1 MTMTIA
7 APAAPTEIP
16 LEHWPANASL
26 ALLLEDDAHIAEFV
40 LTNDGHAIIDGQS
53 FIIKKQIRVAERR
66 AGLAKLRA
74 GKI

>member
-1 MTMTIA
+1 MTVT
-7 APAAPTEIP
+7 APAPTTEIP
-16 LEHWPANASL
+16 LEHWPDNAAL
-26 ALLLEDDAHIAEFV
+26 ALLLEDDAQTAEFV
-40 LTNDGHAIIDGQS
+40 LTSDGHAIIDGQS

>member
-1 MTMTIA
+1 
-7 APAAPTEIP
+7 
-16 LEHWPANASL
+16 
-26 ALLLEDDAHIAEFV
+26 V